1 MYSNDKYKTD
11 PSGKVV
17 VNENNFHELVARLHE
32 LSYMQ
37 PLGPKSAPLVS
48 RMLSDLLLAT
58 TSNAE
63 LTARTTQ
70 LRETRDLLA
79 AENVPL
85 TTENRRL
92 VRENNQLHVEMIRQA
107 EDFERRE
114 HGWLQA
120 MKKNEGDAQDASFMS
135 GQNQRLVDQYE
146 TEIEGLKTRLAR
158 SLSRN
163 LVAERPDQ
171 SHVGGARGDPI
182 QQAYG
187 VEGRHTNHREKYP
200 QVLEWSGSPQ
210 KISLSKT
217 LCPSPKRRA
226 PDPGGGVAVAS
237 LLNDGKKSS
246 ETVANTQ
253 RVVQNLTEGLKAANS
268 NIDRLTVA
276 LAQATKTGH
285 SST

>member
-1 MYSNDKYKTD
+1 MYANERYKTTD
-11 PSGKVV
+11 AGHVV
-17 VNENNFHELVARLHE
+17 VNENNYHELVERLHE

-48 RMLSDLLLAT
+48 RMLSDLILSSSA
-58 TSNAE
+58 NAD

-135 GQNQRLVDQYE
+135 GQHQRLVDQYK

-171 SHVGGARGDPI
+171 SHVGGARGDPV
-182 QQAYG
+182 QQAY
-187 VEGRHTNHREKYP
+187 HREKYP

-210 KISLSKT
+210 KISMSKT

-226 PDPGGGVAVAS
+226 PDPGGGVAVAVA
-237 LLNDGKKSS
+237 LNN
-246 ETVANTQ
+246 VVNAQ
-253 RVVQNLTEGLKAANS
+253 RVVKDQVVKNQVVQNLTEGLKAANS